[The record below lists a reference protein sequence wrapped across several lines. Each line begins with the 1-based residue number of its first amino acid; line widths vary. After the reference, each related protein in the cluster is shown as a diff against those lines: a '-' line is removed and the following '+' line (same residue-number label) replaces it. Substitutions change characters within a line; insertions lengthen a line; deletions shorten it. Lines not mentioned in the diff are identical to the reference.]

1 MVTEEE
7 VEAVGQT
14 LVDPGQPLQARFRA
28 LFTLR
33 GLGGPVAISWISRA
47 FDDDSALLKH
57 ELAYCLGQM
66 QDRRAIP
73 VLLDVLRDTRQE
85 PMVRHEAGEA
95 LGAIGDPEVLEIL
108 KQYSTD
114 PVVEVAETC
123 QLAVRRLEWLQQHGG
138 ESAVRGPYLSVDPA
152 PPAEERDLGQ
162 LQEALL
168 DEARPLFD
176 RYRAMFA
183 LRDAGGKEAA
193 LALAEGLRCG
203 SALFRHEIG
212 YVLGQMQHEAAVP
225 QLAAALAQP
234 TENPMVRHEC
244 AEALGAIARP
254 ACLAALRAHV
264 ADPERVVRE
273 SCEVALD
280 MSPPGLSCSG
290 WLSCRGWQLRREWT
304 TGAQPRHSMRSTARH
319 HWTPSACPD
328 WAFGPKPDQ
337 EDAPRELPESP
348 EGEDLE
354 ELDLQL
360 ALAWRGEED
369 AGGGGEGAPAE
380 APNRAPRRPS
390 IAFKDPPVRSSFWKL
405 G

>member
-1 MVTEEE
+1 MVTEQE
-7 VEAVGQT
+7 VEAIGQM
-14 LVDPGQPLQARFRA
+14 LVDPQQPLQARFRA

-33 GLGGPVAISWISRA
+33 GLGGPAAITWISQA
-47 FDDDSALLKH
+47 FSDDSALLKH

-73 VLLDVLRDTRQE
+73 VLVDVLRDTCQE

-123 QLAVRRLEWLQQHGG
+123 QLALRRLEWLQQLSG
-138 ESAVRGPYLSVDPA
+138 EPAAAGPYLSVDPA
-152 PPAEERDLGQ
+152 PPAEEHDVGRLR
-162 LQEALL
+162 EALL

-183 LRDAGGKEAA
+183 LRDAGSEEAA

-212 YVLGQMQHEAAVP
+212 YVLGQLQHEAAVP
-225 QLAAALAQP
+225 QLVAALAQR
-234 TENPMVRHEC
+234 TESPMVRHEC

-280 MSPPGLSCSG
+280 MYEYETGPAFQYANGLE
-290 WLSCRGWQLRREWT
+290 QLR
-304 TGAQPRHSMRSTARH
+304 
-319 HWTPSACPD
+319 PS
-328 WAFGPKPDQ
+328 
-337 EDAPRELPESP
+337 LS
-348 EGEDLE
+348 
-354 ELDLQL
+354 
-360 ALAWRGEED
+360 
-369 AGGGGEGAPAE
+369 
-380 APNRAPRRPS
+380 
-390 IAFKDPPVRSSFWKL
+390 
-405 G
+405 

>member
-1 MVTEEE
+1 MVTEQE
-7 VEAVGQT
+7 VEAIGQT
-14 LVDPGQPLQARFRA
+14 LVDPQQPLQARFRA

-33 GLGGPVAISWISRA
+33 GLGGPAAITWISQA
-47 FDDDSALLKH
+47 FSDDSALLKH

-73 VLLDVLRDTRQE
+73 VLVDVLRDTCQE

-108 KQYSTD
+108 KQYSSD

-123 QLAVRRLEWLQQHGG
+123 QLALRRLEWLQQLSG
-138 ESAVRGPYLSVDPA
+138 EPAAAGPYLSVDPA
-152 PPAEERDLGQ
+152 PPAEEHDVGRLR
-162 LQEALL
+162 EALL

-183 LRDAGGKEAA
+183 LRDAGSEEAA

-212 YVLGQMQHEAAVP
+212 YVLGQLQHEAAVP
-225 QLAAALAQP
+225 QLVAALAQR
-234 TENPMVRHEC
+234 TESPMVRHEC

-280 MSPPGLSCSG
+280 MYEYETGPAFQYANGLE
-290 WLSCRGWQLRREWT
+290 QLR
-304 TGAQPRHSMRSTARH
+304 
-319 HWTPSACPD
+319 PS
-328 WAFGPKPDQ
+328 
-337 EDAPRELPESP
+337 LS
-348 EGEDLE
+348 
-354 ELDLQL
+354 
-360 ALAWRGEED
+360 
-369 AGGGGEGAPAE
+369 
-380 APNRAPRRPS
+380 
-390 IAFKDPPVRSSFWKL
+390 
-405 G
+405 